1 MFNTISFIGAGRIV
15 RIMLTAWNKAGA
27 LPKNILAYDTNPE
40 AIAALQKVF
49 PNVKAATLDE
59 SAGADLVF
67 GALHPPALG
76 EALEEIGKNLSAT
89 AVFCSLAPVIRI
101 PALQQKLGGFTR
113 IVRMNPNAP
122 TVVGA
127 GFNPVSFDNNMPQEA
142 RAAFLALIKPLGTSP
157 VVDDG
162 MIELYAVITAMGP
175 TYFWFQFD
183 ELRRMAESWG
193 MGEEEAKKAMAAM
206 LHGAADT
213 MFASDLTAEQVMD
226 LVPVRPM
233 AADEAVI
240 KEMLQNRISA
250 IHARLHP
257 WLQKS

>member
-15 RIMLTAWNKAGA
+15 RIMLEAWKKAGA
-27 LPKNILAYDTNPE
+27 LPNNILAYDINSE
-40 AIAALQKVF
+40 AIAALQQSF
-49 PNVKAATLDE
+49 PNVKAASLAE

-76 EALEEIGKNLSAT
+76 EVLEEIGKNLNAKAT
-89 AVFCSLAPVIRI
+89 FCSLAPVIRI

-122 TVVGA
+122 TIVGA
-127 GFNPVSFDNNMPQEA
+127 GFNPVSFDGSVSQEA
-142 RAAFLALIKPLGTSP
+142 RNAFLALIKPFGASP
-157 VVDDG
+157 VVDDA
-162 MIELYAVITAMGP
+162 MIELYAVVTAMGP
-175 TYFWFQFD
+175 TYFWFQFE
-183 ELRRMAESWG
+183 ELRRMAEAWG
-193 MGEEEAKKAMAAM
+193 MSPEEAKKAMAAM

-213 MFASDLTAEQVMD
+213 IFASNLTAAQVMD

-233 AADEAVI
+233 AEDEEAI
-240 KEMLQNRISA
+240 KGMLQTRISA

-257 WLQKS
+257 GLQK